1 LSESRANATIYK
13 AKSKD
18 CGTRPRTSKLS
29 LRTLD
34 VVEEVSQPVIYV
46 VRSQAVQVCGGVM
59 NDVVSKALEKS
70 SEMRAVKS
78 SSAA

>member
-1 LSESRANATIYK
+1 M
-13 AKSKD
+13 
-18 CGTRPRTSKLS
+18 S

-46 VRSQAVQVCGGVM
+46 VRSHAVQVCGGVM

>member
-1 LSESRANATIYK
+1 MSESRANATIYK

-34 VVEEVSQPVIYV
+34 VVVSQPVIYV